1 MSHLAVA
8 LFQIGATGQPR
19 RMIALS
25 SGAWIFL
32 GVAVAI
38 VAGLIFGVFTRSG
51 SMIDEHPIDAR
62 EEAPGARGQSE
73 LSGRDEGEGST
84 LDTHGTR

>member
-1 MSHLAVA
+1 
-8 LFQIGATGQPR
+8 
-19 RMIALS
+19 MIAFS

-51 SMIDEHPIDAR
+51 SMIDQHPLDVR
-62 EEAPGARGQSE
+62 DEAPGARGQSE
-73 LSGRDEGEGST
+73 LSGRDEGEHST

>member
-1 MSHLAVA
+1 
-8 LFQIGATGQPR
+8 
-19 RMIALS
+19 MIAFS

-62 EEAPGARGQSE
+62 EEAPGARGHSE
-73 LSGRDEGEGST
+73 LSGRDEGEGSA